1 MNAADI
7 RAALT
12 AMLSGE
18 MDTDAI
24 VKTLIQIED
33 EGVGAEQLTAG
44 AAIMREHMTRVSVPN
59 NAIDIVGTGGTGL
72 KLLSISTA
80 TAFVVAGAGVPVAK
94 HGNRGAS
101 SPTGTA
107 DTLSELGVNIAMTP
121 ERAAAAVSEVGMGFL
136 FAPTYHPAMRHVGP
150 ARKQI
155 GKRTIFNRLGPL
167 CNPAIVKHILLGSA
181 EAHLVQPIA
190 ETLKAN
196 DVLSAMVVHG
206 EDGLDEI
213 TTTGTTHIAQLKDG
227 KITEFDVTPEQFG
240 LPRVTLETLSG
251 GAPAVNAAALSKL
264 LKGEASAYRDIVLFN
279 AGAALMITG
288 RVKDIASGITL
299 AAETLDSGKAQAILT
314 HLSNFSH
321 GEFSHG

>member
-1 MNAADI
+1 MKAADI

-18 MDTDAI
+18 MDTDTIA
-24 VKTLIQIED
+24 KTLVQIEE
-33 EGVGAEQLTAG
+33 EGVGGEQLAAG
-44 AAIMREHMTRVSVPN
+44 AAVMREHMKRVEVPE

-107 DTLSELGVNIAMTP
+107 DTLSELGINIAMTP

-167 CNPAIVKHILLGSA
+167 CNPAGVKYMLLGSA
-181 EAHLVQPIA
+181 EKHLVRSMA
-190 ETLKAN
+190 EALQAN
-196 DVLSAMVVHG
+196 GVTRATVVHG
-206 EDGLDEI
+206 NDGMDEI
-213 TTTGTTHIAQLKDG
+213 TTTDATSLAMMSNSTIA
-227 KITEFDVTPEQFG
+227 EFVIWPIDYG
-240 LPRVTLETLSG
+240 LPMVPLSALNG
-251 GAPAVNAAALSKL
+251 GAPTENAKALSKL
-264 LKGEASAYRDIVLFN
+264 LDGEKSAYRDIVRLN
-279 AGAALMITG
+279 AAAALVIAEKVT
-288 RVKDIASGITL
+288 DIAEGLEL
-299 AAETLDSGKAQAILT
+299 AGESIDSGKARSILT
-314 HLSNFSH
+314 HLA
-321 GEFSHG
+321 EFSHG

>member
-1 MNAADI
+1 MNGADI
-7 RAALT
+7 RSALT

-18 MDTDAI
+18 MDTPTIAA
-24 VKTLIQIED
+24 TLIQIEE
-33 EGVGAEQLTAG
+33 EGVGAEQLAAG
-44 AAIMREHMTRVSVPN
+44 AAVMREHMKRVEVPE

-107 DTLSELGVNIAMTP
+107 DTLSELGINIAMSP

-167 CNPAIVKHILLGSA
+167 CNPASVKYMLLGSA
-181 EAHLVQPIA
+181 EAHLVRPMA
-190 ETLKAN
+190 EALKAN
-196 DVLSAMVVHG
+196 GVTSAMVVHG
-206 EDGLDEI
+206 EDGMDEI
-213 TTTGTTHIAQLKDG
+213 TTTGTTYMSQVLHGNVSDLKL
-227 KITEFDVTPEQFG
+227 TPEM
-240 LPRVTLETLSG
+240 LDIPRANLNDLDG
-251 GAPAVNAAALSKL
+251 GQPQENAARLLALLNGKVD
-264 LKGEASAYRDIVLFN
+264 AYRDIVLLN
-279 AGAALMITG
+279 AGMAFRLTQQTDTVRA
-288 RVKDIASGITL
+288 GINM
-299 AAETLDSGKAQAILT
+299 ARESIDSGEAKSVLT
-314 HLSNFSH
+314 RLA
-321 GEFSHG
+321 EFSHG

>member
-1 MNAADI
+1 MNGEDI

-18 MDTDAI
+18 METETIAA
-24 VKTLIQIED
+24 TLIQIET
-33 EGVGAEQLTAG
+33 EGVGAEQLAAG
-44 AAIMREHMTRVSVPN
+44 AAVMRDQMTRVSVPD

-121 ERAAAAVSEVGMGFL
+121 DRAAAAVSEVGMGFL

-167 CNPAIVKHILLGSA
+167 CNPAEVKYMLLGSA
-181 EAHLVQPIA
+181 EAHLVRPMA
-190 ETLKAN
+190 EALKAN
-196 DVLSAMVVHG
+196 GVTSAMVVHG
-206 EDGLDEI
+206 EDGMDEI
-213 TTTGTTHIAQLKDG
+213 TTTGTTQVAELNGGDISEYVLSPE
-227 KITEFDVTPEQFG
+227 TFNFD
-240 LPRVTLETLSG
+240 RVSLQALSG
-251 GAPAVNAAALSKL
+251 GAPAVNAEALSRL
-264 LKGEASAYRDIVLFN
+264 LDGEASAYRDIVCLN
-279 AGAALMITG
+279 AGAALKVAG
-288 RVKDIASGITL
+288 EVEDIAAGIER
-299 AAETLDSGKAQAILT
+299 AQESIDSDKAKSILT
-314 HLSNFSH
+314 RLA
-321 GEFSHG
+321 EFSHG

>member
-18 MDTDAI
+18 MDTDTIA
-24 VKTLIQIED
+24 KTLIQIET
-33 EGVGAEQLTAG
+33 EGVGAEQLAAG
-44 AAIMREHMTRVSVPN
+44 AAVMREHMQRVTVPDG
-59 NAIDIVGTGGTGL
+59 AIDIVGTGGTGL

-107 DTLSELGVNIAMTP
+107 DTLSELGINIGMTP
-121 ERAAAAVSEVGMGFL
+121 DRAAAAVSEVGMGFL

-167 CNPAIVKHILLGSA
+167 CNPANVKYMLLGSA
-181 EAHLVQPIA
+181 EAHLVRPMA
-190 ETLKAN
+190 EALKAN
-196 DVLSAMVVHG
+196 GVTSAMVIHG

-213 TTTGTTHIAQLKDG
+213 TTTGTTHVAQLKDG
-227 KITEFDVTPEQFG
+227 EITEFDVTPEQFG
-240 LPRVTLETLSG
+240 LSRVSLDKLSG
-251 GAPAVNAAALSKL
+251 GAPAENAAALANL
-264 LKGEASAYRDIVLFN
+264 LKGEASAYRDIVLLN
-279 AGAALMITG
+279 AGAAL
-288 RVKDIASGITL
+288 VIASRVNDIRAGISL
-299 AAETLDSGKAQAILT
+299 AADTIDSSKPQAILT
-314 HLSNFSH
+314 HLA
-321 GEFSHG
+321 EFSYG

>member
-7 RAALT
+7 RSTLT
-12 AMLSGE
+12 SMLSGE
-18 MDTDAI
+18 MDTETIA
-24 VKTLIQIED
+24 KTLIQIED
-33 EGVGAEQLTAG
+33 DGVGAEQLAAG
-44 AAIMREHMTRVSVPN
+44 AAVMREHMKRVDVPE

-107 DTLSELGVNIAMTP
+107 DTQSELGINIAMSP

-167 CNPAIVKHILLGSA
+167 CNPASVKYMLLGSA
-181 EAHLVQPIA
+181 EAHLVRPMA
-190 ETLKAN
+190 EALKAN
-196 DVLSAMVVHG
+196 GVTSAMVA
-206 EDGLDEI
+206 
-213 TTTGTTHIAQLKDG
+213 TGTTFVAELKNET
-227 KITEFDVTPEQFG
+227 ITEYEITPEAFG
-240 LPRVTLETLSG
+240 FKRVALSDLSG
-251 GAPAVNAAALSKL
+251 GQPAENAAALIELLNAKPSPYREIVLLNAAAALKVASKV
-264 LKGEASAYRDIVLFN
+264 RDIKDGLTLAQN
-279 AGAALMITG
+279 AIDSGAAKSVLT
-288 RVKDIASGITL
+288 KL
-299 AAETLDSGKAQAILT
+299 AA
-314 HLSNFSH
+314 FSH
-321 GEFSHG
+321 G

>member
-1 MNAADI
+1 MKGADI
-7 RAALT
+7 RTALT

-18 MDTDAI
+18 MDTADIAA
-24 VKTLIQIED
+24 TLIQIET
-33 EGVGAEQLTAG
+33 EGVGAEQLAAG
-44 AAIMREHMTRVSVPN
+44 AAVMRDHMTRVSVPD

-121 ERAAAAVSEVGMGFL
+121 DRAAAAVSEVGMGFL

-167 CNPAIVKHILLGSA
+167 CNPAEVKYMLLGSA
-181 EAHLVQPIA
+181 EAHLVRPMA
-190 ETLKAN
+190 EALKAN
-196 DVLSAMVVHG
+196 GVTSAMVVHG
-206 EDGLDEI
+206 EDGMDEI
-213 TTTGTTHIAQLKDG
+213 TTTGTTQVAELNGGDISEYVLSPE
-227 KITEFDVTPEQFG
+227 TFNFD
-240 LPRVTLETLSG
+240 RVSLQALSG
-251 GAPAVNAAALSKL
+251 GAPAVNAEALSRL
-264 LKGEASAYRDIVLFN
+264 LDGEASAYRDIVCLN
-279 AGAALMITG
+279 AGAALKVAG
-288 RVKDIASGITL
+288 EVEDIAAGIER
-299 AAETLDSGKAQAILT
+299 AQESIDSDKAKSILT
-314 HLSNFSH
+314 RLA
-321 GEFSHG
+321 EFSHG

>member
-18 MDTDAI
+18 MDTDTIA
-24 VKTLIQIED
+24 KTLVQIED

-44 AAIMREHMTRVSVPN
+44 ATVMREHMQRVTVPDG
-59 NAIDIVGTGGTGL
+59 AIDIVGTGGTGL
-72 KLLSISTA
+72 KLLSISTT

-167 CNPAIVKHILLGSA
+167 CNPASVKHILLGSA
-181 EAHLVQPIA
+181 EAHLVRPIA
-190 ETLKAN
+190 EALKAN
-196 DVLSAMVVHG
+196 GVTHAMVVHG

-227 KITEFDVTPEQFG
+227 DITEFDVTPEGFG
-240 LPRVTLETLSG
+240 LPRVTLDDLSG
-251 GAPAVNAAALSKL
+251 GAPAVNAAALAKL
-264 LKGEASAYRDIVLFN
+264 LKGEASAYRDITLFN

-288 RVKDIASGITL
+288 RVPNISAGISL
-299 AAETLDSGKAQAILT
+299 ATETLDSGKALAILAR
-314 HLSNFSH
+314 LA
-321 GEFSHG
+321 EFSHG

>member
-1 MNAADI
+1 MKGDDI
-7 RAALT
+7 RSALT

-18 MDTDAI
+18 MDTAEI
-24 VKTLIQIED
+24 AKTLTQIEK
-33 EGVGAEQLTAG
+33 EGVGAEQLAAG
-44 AAIMREHMTRVSVPN
+44 AAVMREHMTRVSVPG

-107 DTLSELGVNIAMTP
+107 DTLSELGINIAILP

-167 CNPAIVKHILLGSA
+167 CNPAEVKYMLLGSA
-181 EAHLVQPIA
+181 ESHLVRPMA
-190 ETLKAN
+190 EALKAN
-196 DVLSAMVVHG
+196 GVTHAMVVHG
-206 EDGLDEI
+206 KDGMDEI
-213 TTTGTTHIAQLKDG
+213 TTTDSTHVAQLIKG
-227 KITEFDVTPEQFG
+227 EITEFDITPEQFNFE
-240 LPRVTLETLSG
+240 RVDLNNLSG
-251 GAPAVNAAALSKL
+251 GAPAKNAAALASL
-264 LKGEASAYRDIVLFN
+264 LDGEPSEYRDIVCLN
-279 AGAALMITG
+279 AGAALTVAGGVSNIE
-288 RVKDIASGITL
+288 DGIIL
-299 AAETLDSGKAQAILT
+299 AADAIDSGKAKSVLT
-314 HLSNFSH
+314 RLA
-321 GEFSHG
+321 EFSHG